1 MTCKTM
7 MMGLIISVALAV
19 PAFAGG
25 DSDSVKCK
33 TKYPIVLSHG
43 MGAQYEIAWGIT
55 HYWNN
60 IPGELR
66 NHGAEVYITSVNA
79 LDGTIAKAQSW
90 KRQVLEIL
98 AVTGKS
104 KINLIGHSHGTVYS
118 RYAISN
124 LGMAGKV
131 ASHTSIAG
139 PHRGSSIA
147 ELVLDICNKVPVTDD
162 ILNALVVF
170 IMGDTNPN
178 TVQNL
183 KDLTR
188 SYMVNV
194 FNPATPNMSGV
205 YYQSYAYRIKSILGS
220 GLFLLTWPIQKRIEG
235 ENDGLV
241 AITSAKWGTFRGV
254 IEGAAW
260 LGAGVNHLAAV
271 DMLFGITPGFNAPA
285 HFVDIVADL
294 KAKGY

>member
-1 MTCKTM
+1 MIARVIVAIS
-7 MMGLIISVALAV
+7 IIFCLSVTSV
-19 PAFAGG
+19 YAGG
-25 DSDSVKCK
+25 SSDGDKCK

-60 IPGELR
+60 IPDELR
-66 NHGAEVYITSVNA
+66 DHGAEVYITSVNA
-79 LDGTIAKAQSW
+79 LDGTVAKANAW

-98 AVTGKS
+98 AVTGAG
-104 KINLIGHSHGTVYS
+104 KINLIGHSHGSIYT

-124 LGMAGKV
+124 LGMSPVV

-147 ELVLDICNKVPVTDD
+147 ELVLKICEKVPVTAD
-162 ILNALVVF
+162 ILNALVIF
-170 IMGDTNPN
+170 IMGDQNPN
-178 TVQNL
+178 TIQNL
-183 KDLTR
+183 KDLAR
-188 SYMVNV
+188 DYMINV
-194 FNPATPNMSGV
+194 FNPATPNKTGV
-205 YYQSYAYRIKSILGS
+205 YYQSYAYRVKSYLGA
-220 GLFLLTWPIQKRIEG
+220 GLFALTWPIQKNIEG

-241 AITSAKWGTFRGV
+241 AVTSAKWGNFRGV
-254 IEGAAW
+254 IEGASW

-271 DMLFGITPGFNAPA
+271 DMLFGITPGFNAPG
-285 HFVDIVADL
+285 HFVNIVADL

>member
-1 MTCKTM
+1 MITRV
-7 MMGLIISVALAV
+7 IIALSIIFCLSVTS
-19 PAFAGG
+19 AFAGG
-25 DSDSVKCK
+25 NSDGDKCK
-33 TKYPIVLSHG
+33 TKYPVVLSHG

-66 NHGAEVYITSVNA
+66 DHGAEVYITSVNA
-79 LDGTIAKAQSW
+79 LDGTVAKANAW

-98 AVTGKS
+98 AVTGAG
-104 KINLIGHSHGTVYS
+104 KINLIGHSHGSIYS

-124 LGMAGKV
+124 LGVSPVV

-147 ELVLDICNKVPVTDD
+147 ELVLKICLKIPIADN
-162 ILNALVVF
+162 ILNALVIF
-170 IMGDTNPN
+170 IMGDQNPN
-178 TVQNL
+178 TIQNL

-188 SYMVNV
+188 DYMVNV
-194 FNPATPNMSGV
+194 FNPATPNKSGV
-205 YYQSYAYRIKSILGS
+205 YYQSYAYRVKSFLGA
-220 GLFLLTWPIQKRIEG
+220 GLFALTWPIQKNIEG

-241 AITSAKWGTFRGV
+241 AVSSAKWGNFRGV
-254 IEGAAW
+254 SEGASW

-271 DMLFGITPGFNAPA
+271 DMLFGITPGFDAPG
-285 HFVDIVADL
+285 HFVNIVADL

>member
-1 MTCKTM
+1 M
-7 MMGLIISVALAV
+7 IARVIVALSIIFCLSV
-19 PAFAGG
+19 PSAFAGG
-25 DSDSVKCK
+25 DSDASKCK

-55 HYWNN
+55 YYWNN

-66 NHGAEVYITSVNA
+66 DHGATVYITSVNA
-79 LDGTIAKAQSW
+79 LDGTVAKAQAW

-98 AVTGKS
+98 AVSGAS
-104 KINLIGHSHGTVYS
+104 KINLIGHSHGSIYT
-118 RYAISN
+118 RYAITN
-124 LGMAGKV
+124 LGMSSKV

-147 ELVLDICNKVPVTDD
+147 ELVLKICQGIPVADD
-162 ILNALVVF
+162 ILNALVIFV
-170 IMGDTNPN
+170 MGDQNPN
-178 TVQNL
+178 TIQNL
-183 KDLTR
+183 KDLSR
-188 SYMVNV
+188 DYMINV
-194 FNPATPNMSGV
+194 FNPATPNMAGI
-205 YYQSYAYRIKSILGS
+205 YYQSYAYRVKSLLGA
-220 GLFLLTWPIQKRIEG
+220 GLFALTWPIQKAIEG

-254 IEGAAW
+254 YEGASW
-260 LGAGVNHLAAV
+260 LGAGVCHLAAV
-271 DMLFGITPGFNAPA
+271 DMLFGITPGFDAPA